1 VGSDMADIVN
11 SAEIPHLHC
20 GIKTLSDDDEI
31 FFDDLKSCV
40 TKGDAYDAC
49 LGPSVTADG
58 TACNWCVTVTE
69 PYFASCFSEAFVT
82 EAKDLDAATDMLS
95 SIVDCSPEAPKE
107 VGAIADTHCFT
118 DGNPEGEFDS
128 DVLAGVCSQTK
139 DAKGNPCVVANL
151 FGMIDMCVTDTQ
163 KSVLDY
169 IVDQMGEMGITSPMS
184 ILGGEAGPAV
194 FDEDGFGDHIPGV
207 GEDADEENEGVI
219 HPGWEENEGVVYVS
233 GEEEGAAEEDEGR
246 VEYIPV
252 EWADDDTA
260 DEGQFR
266 IYPIEHG
273 MVTAVAEY
281 IPGEGD
287 DAVVENGF
295 DEYIHGEGEDGVEQ
309 PGEAEDATEAD
320 EGQVEFHF
328 EEETEEETEE
338 EAEEEAGV
346 ELVNAEELEDR
357 Q

>member
-1 VGSDMADIVN
+1 MGSDMADIVN

-207 GEDADEENEGVI
+207 GEDADE
-219 HPGWEENEGVVYVS
+219 
-233 GEEEGAAEEDEGR
+233 A
-246 VEYIPV
+246 
-252 EWADDDTA
+252 
-260 DEGQFR
+260 
-266 IYPIEHG
+266 
-273 MVTAVAEY
+273 
-281 IPGEGD
+281 
-287 DAVVENGF
+287 
-295 DEYIHGEGEDGVEQ
+295 
-309 PGEAEDATEAD
+309 
-320 EGQVEFHF
+320 QVELIF
-328 EEETEEETEE
+328 EEEAPDIHDVEASYDEEVPEVAEEVNNEEEHEE
-338 EAEEEAGV
+338 EVV
-346 ELVNAEELEDR
+346 ESG